1 MSGSSRRMDV
11 VDAGIIERQLVE
23 FASSWMISQ
32 GHGCRGKPLRG
43 TRAAPN
49 GTVVTYNGEI
59 YN

>member
-1 MSGSSRRMDV
+1 MDV